1 MRNTEIALKSK
12 MPWLYFILMKSGL
25 HSQKIFRNCMAH
37 YGIGVVLSQ
46 QEVIETDL
54 FGGLTQKIFGEEW
67 ISIKDSII
75 NELRKLSEQISNYLG
90 I

>member
-1 MRNTEIALKSK
+1 MNNQ
-12 MPWLYFILMKSGL
+12 WLD
-25 HSQKIFRNCMAH
+25 SQGTFRNCMAH

-67 ISIKDSII
+67 ISIKKSII
-75 NELRKLSEQISNYLG
+75 SELSKLSEQISNYLEYR
-90 I
+90 

>member
-1 MRNTEIALKSK
+1 MEQIPQINKYFNTQFYINSK
-12 MPWLYFILMKSGL
+12 WLEPKN
-25 HSQKIFRNCMAH
+25 KFRNCMAH

-54 FGGLTQKIFGEEW
+54 FEGLTQKIFDEEW
-67 ISIKDSII
+67 VSVKNFIV
-75 NELRKLSEQISNYLG
+75 NELGELSEQISNYLG